1 MLFQEKEKTP
11 DFYTLGENEV
21 FDLLRNSSE
30 ENKKISAVFLFK
42 YLQGKN
48 PEIID
53 FLLKT
58 FRFSQID
65 LEILLEMIQN
75 HKDLKKSPFF
85 QEKLSIEVFK
95 RISGNFDKGKLVVK
109 EIIDWLV
116 KQEGFSDKSKE
127 LLEKLKEKDEE
138 NKKLIEKLKKKE
150 ADISNLIEEMK
161 KMQERGFNVN
171 NVNINRPPINILNH
185 QNLSESE
192 ERAFRLDNCLIF

>member
-11 DFYTLGENEV
+11 DFYSLGEYEV

-30 ENKKISAVFLFK
+30 ENKDFCGFSLQISERK
-42 YLQGKN
+42 SS
-48 PEIID
+48 EIID